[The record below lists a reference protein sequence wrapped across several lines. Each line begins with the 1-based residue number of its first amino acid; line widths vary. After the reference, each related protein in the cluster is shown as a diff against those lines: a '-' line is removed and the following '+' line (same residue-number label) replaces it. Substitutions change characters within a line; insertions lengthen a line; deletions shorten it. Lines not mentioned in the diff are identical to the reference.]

1 MTTTSAVN
9 ELLEDGGVIL
19 ADGATGTNFFKK
31 GLETGYPTELWNV
44 ERPDDVTDLHTS
56 FIAAGSRLILTNSF
70 GGTAHRLKLHESQDR
85 VGELNLAAAQLARRA
100 ADAGRDRFGE
110 TVLVA
115 GSMGPTGE
123 LFAPM
128 GALDYDDALQ
138 AFTAQAEALAEGGAD
153 LLWVETMSSLEEVQA
168 AIDAG
173 RSCGLTVAACMT
185 FDTAART
192 MMGVLPAD
200 FVRESVGF
208 GASLVGANCGI
219 GPAELLH
226 SVRDMLPATDMPV
239 IAKGNCGI
247 PSYVEGEIHY
257 HGTPELMG
265 HYACFARDAGI
276 QVIGGCCG
284 TTPAHVEA
292 MAAALKAT
300 PRRDFDPVA
309 AEAALGTPWKD
320 LPTPPGG
327 GDDGDTRRAA
337 RGRGRGRRRAR
348 G

>member
-1 MTTTSAVN
+1 MTTTSAVK

-31 GLETGYPTELWNV
+31 GLETGYPPELWNV
-44 ERPDDVTDLHTS
+44 ERPEDVKDLHS
-56 FIAAGSRLILTNSF
+56 AFITAGSRLILTNSF
-70 GGTAHRLKLHESQDR
+70 GGTAHRLKLHDAQDR
-85 VGELNLAAAQLARRA
+85 VAELNLAAAKLARQA
-100 ADAGRDRFGE
+100 ADAGRDRSGE
-110 TVLVA
+110 TVIVA

-128 GALDYDDALQ
+128 GALDYADALQ

-168 AIDAG
+168 AIDAA
-173 RSCGLTVAACMT
+173 RSCGLAVAACMT

-200 FVRESVGF
+200 FARQSADF

-226 SVRDMLPATDMPV
+226 SVRGMLPATDMPL

-276 QVIGGCCG
+276 RVIGGCCG

-300 PRRDFDPVA
+300 PARAFDEA
-309 AEAALGTPWKD
+309 AADAALGTPWKD
-320 LPTPPGG
+320 LPTPPDEA
-327 GDDGDTRRAA
+327 GDRGA
-337 RGRGRGRRRAR
+337 RQARSRGRGRRRQR